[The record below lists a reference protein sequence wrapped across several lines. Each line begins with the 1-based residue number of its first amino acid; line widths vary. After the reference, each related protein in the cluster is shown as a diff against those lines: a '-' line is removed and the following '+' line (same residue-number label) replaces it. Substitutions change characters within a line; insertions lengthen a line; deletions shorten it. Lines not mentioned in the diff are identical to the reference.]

1 MPTLNP
7 AVTRSKSLWLLAAA
21 AVAVASLLTL
31 FQKEV
36 VKTSCIDNIA
46 ELRYELGCRDTNQQT
61 CIDDWL
67 WEQRTPYKYRILGRV
82 PIWALSEAGISLG
95 IDQDHAVYYSFVAF
109 LLLFMASTLFLLGL
123 LTRTLLQRIAP
134 ELPRDMQ
141 SLLTGLA
148 WALFLLSPPI
158 LFFVKYPVRGAPND
172 LLGYSL
178 MIGALLLLAQRR
190 IAWFGALS
198 VVAVFCRET
207 TLLVPFIFLFFDP
220 LPWRKKLLPA
230 TLPLAVLV
238 AYRTAWPG
246 LYDPIPAGILLNLK
260 FPAET
265 LGFVLLTFG
274 PLWLLAP
281 LGYASLRRQ
290 EAAQRDPFVRTLTAS
305 FPWAFLLTM
314 GICTAFTSLWE
325 IRTSY
330 ILLFY
335 FVPFSAIGLY
345 LERAR
350 IAALLKNKYFLLFI
364 AALSIEAFR
373 FWMWMHPTTLPELL
387 DRAKMFD
394 LLYVGY
400 ANSPQHNWINI
411 FVVYLFLSAAC
422 LPALS
427 LLARPPAS
435 VPNGPDRNTSHAGRR
450 PEENNS

>member
-1 MPTLNP
+1 M
-7 AVTRSKSLWLLAAA
+7 AISSSAAARCKSLLLLAAA
-21 AVAVASLLTL
+21 ALAVASLLTL
-31 FQKEV
+31 FQKDV
-36 VKTSCIDNIA
+36 VKTSCIDNIV

-61 CIDDWL
+61 CIQDWL

-82 PIWALSEAGISLG
+82 PIWALYRAGISLG
-95 IDQDHAVYYSFVAF
+95 LDQDHAIYASFVAF

-134 ELPRDMQ
+134 ELPRGTH

-148 WALFLLSPPI
+148 WALFVFSPPI

-190 IAWFGALS
+190 IAWFCALS
-198 VVAVFCRET
+198 VLAVFCRET
-207 TLLVPFIFLFFDP
+207 TLLMPFIFLFFDP
-220 LPWRKKLLPA
+220 LPWRRKLLPA
-230 TLPLAVLV
+230 ALPVAVLV
-238 AYRTAWPG
+238 AYRVAWPG
-246 LYDPIPAGILLNLK
+246 TYDPLPAGILLNLK

-281 LGYASLRRQ
+281 LGYASLRRH
-290 EAAQRDPFVRTLTAS
+290 EAAQRDPFLRTFTAS
-305 FPWAFLLTM
+305 SPWAFLLTM
-314 GICTAFTSLWE
+314 CICTAFSSLWE

-335 FVPFSAIGLY
+335 FVPLSAIGLY
-345 LERAR
+345 LERDR
-350 IAALLKNKYFLLFI
+350 IAALLKNKYFLFYL
-364 AALSIEAFR
+364 AALSIEAVR
-373 FWMWMHPTTLPELL
+373 FWMWMHPTTLPELIA
-387 DRAKMFD
+387 RAKMFD

-422 LPALS
+422 VPVLS
-427 LLARPPAS
+427 LLLRPS
-435 VPNGPDRNTSHAGRR
+435 SLGPSDRDRVAAHSSRR
-450 PEENNS
+450 PGENSA